1 MKHSRIVVSWLA
13 ASGLGFVAASI
24 SHSLS
29 VLNRLRALDV
39 EIATEY
45 QVQMIG
51 GDLLGL
57 LPSYGVVIAL
67 ALVPAFWVASRIVRI
82 FGTWRTGW
90 FVLAGFSALLVAL
103 LAMHPILDIT
113 LIAGARGL
121 PGLIMQ
127 CLCGALSG
135 AVYAA
140 LTAPRNLS

>member
-1 MKHSRIVVSWLA
+1 MKRSRIVVSWLA
-13 ASGLGFVAASI
+13 ASALGFMAASI

-29 VLNRLRALDV
+29 VLNRLQALGI
-39 EIATEY
+39 EIAVAK
-45 QVQMIG
+45 QLQMIG

-57 LPSYGVVIAL
+57 LPSYGMVIAL
-67 ALVPAFWVASRIVRI
+67 ALIPALWVASRVV
-82 FGTWRTGW
+82 GALGNWRTGW

-103 LAMHPILDIT
+103 LAMQPILDIT

-121 PGLIMQ
+121 TGLTLQ
-127 CLCGALSG
+127 CLCGALAG